1 MALLSRKTLWAFAE
15 ETAAGTVET
24 LAASDVIKAVLDNPA
39 DMGSI
44 NPLLFDDNTVH
55 SELGEH
61 PQFAPN
67 VAWWETP
74 PIRVA
79 CAGHAASSS
88 SSITKLPYGRM
99 LEACGLEALDGDSGA
114 GVVEELTIGAVSGA
128 TRFIH
133 GETVTAATG
142 ETGVVIGDTWNGT
155 TTLYVE
161 DTAGSGF
168 SAGTIT
174 GSTSGAS
181 ATISTGA
188 ALNPHVYRLLS
199 NPDTPIT
206 LTGGKYFDGNRP
218 FWEFMFRGVLYNA
231 GASSYHVTDTSFPTG
246 VTYTDRTAPAFLGVG
261 MTLNDG
267 TNTLTPTFNRCELD
281 LGNDPVLQ
289 EDSNDS
295 DGYDVARITSRAPRL
310 RINPREVLESDYT
323 FLDNLIRGI
332 TCRATITIG
341 STAGNRFKIILPF
354 LQAEGLTSAD
364 RDSVLEWDGTFRCT
378 KGSHTVSNNT
388 FFGANNEVVIVHW

>member
-206 LTGGKYFDGNRP
+206 LTGGKYFDGKLMRGAGMRGNVKLIGEHGNRP

-231 GASSYHVTDTSFPTG
+231 GSSSYHVTDTAFPSG

-267 TNTLTPTFNRCELD
+267 TNTLTPTFNRC
-281 LGNDPVLQ
+281 
-289 EDSNDS
+289 
-295 DGYDVARITSRAPRL
+295 
-310 RINPREVLESDYT
+310 
-323 FLDNLIRGI
+323 
-332 TCRATITIG
+332 
-341 STAGNRFKIILPF
+341 
-354 LQAEGLTSAD
+354 
-364 RDSVLEWDGTFRCT
+364 
-378 KGSHTVSNNT
+378 
-388 FFGANNEVVIVHW
+388 